1 MGLEIVHIKVRE
13 EFPDCVF
20 VEDPLVVCGDTALIT
35 IPGREREREEKWR
48 AGERERERRGKA
60 IDKYFIKT
68 QSSCLH

>member
-35 IPGREREREEKWR
+35 IPGRERER
-48 AGERERERRGKA
+48 GEMERGRERGRREREKA
-60 IDKYFIKT
+60 INK
-68 QSSCLH
+68 SLL

>member
-35 IPGREREREEKWR
+35 IPGRERERR
-48 AGERERERRGKA
+48 NGERERERKEREGESHK
-60 IDKYFIKT
+60 
-68 QSSCLH
+68 